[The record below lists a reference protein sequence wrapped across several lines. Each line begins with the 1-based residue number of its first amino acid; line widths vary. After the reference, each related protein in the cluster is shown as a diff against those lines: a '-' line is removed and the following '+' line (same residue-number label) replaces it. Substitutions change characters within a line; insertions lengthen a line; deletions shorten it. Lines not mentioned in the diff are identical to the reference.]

1 MRSASL
7 LSVALIAA
15 VEVDALS
22 LHQRDVPAV
31 VGYNI
36 ERRDIKGFLQ
46 KRASTVDVLSEGNDD
61 EFVLR
66 HLADKNSAYFA
77 NCR

>member
-1 MRSASL
+1 
-7 LSVALIAA
+7 
-15 VEVDALS
+15 
-22 LHQRDVPAV
+22 V
-31 VGYNI
+31 VGFNI